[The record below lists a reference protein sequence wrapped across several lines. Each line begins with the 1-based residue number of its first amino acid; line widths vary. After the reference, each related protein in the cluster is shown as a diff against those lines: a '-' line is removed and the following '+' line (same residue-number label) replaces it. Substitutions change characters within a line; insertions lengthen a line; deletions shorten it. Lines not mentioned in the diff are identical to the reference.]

1 MPQITTATQ
10 QMQVGKETTPGTAV
24 ACPTLLKCFD
34 WSGVGIDAGISKY
47 RPTGNMYDV
56 TQELDYEA
64 SMLSLGGTMDFN
76 GIIYVLAMIYGQ
88 VTPAAH
94 GASSTAKD
102 WIWTPSINQQTSVQT
117 FTLMQGDSQRARKL
131 AYAMLSDFGYKG
143 DRKTAFGITGKG
155 FGQIIS
161 DGITLTSSPAALATA
176 QMQPK
181 QFNVYLDTTSGGI
194 GTTQVVAPI
203 SIDYSFGS
211 VFSQAYYLNRTNASF
226 TSHINVQ
233 PTTEFKMLLPADS
246 YGLAQMQTYMESQ
259 QTLYVR
265 VDAQGATI
273 DTPNSIVNEF
283 MHDMAV
289 KVGKPAA
296 LADKAGIYA
305 IEWPFNVVQDPA
317 WGSGGTAQKITVT
330 NLITAL

>member
-1 MPQITTATQ
+1 MSQITTATQ
-10 QMQVGKETTPGTAV
+10 QVQIGKETTPGTAV

-34 WSGVGIDAGISKY
+34 WIPGIDAGVSKY
-47 RPTGNMYDV
+47 RPTGNLYDA
-56 TQELDYEA
+56 TQELDWE
-64 SMLSLGGTMDFN
+64 SSNFSLGGTMDFN
-76 GIIYVLAMIYGQ
+76 GIIYPLAMIYGT

-94 GASSTAKD
+94 GSSSTAKD

-117 FTLMQGDSQRARKL
+117 FTLMQGDSVRARKL

-143 DRKTAFGITGKG
+143 DRKSAFSITGKG
-155 FGQIIS
+155 FGQILS
-161 DGITLTSSPAALATA
+161 DGITLTSSPTAVVTA

-181 QFNVYLDTTSGGI
+181 QFNIYLDTTSGGL

-246 YGLAQMQTYMESQ
+246 FGLSQMQTYMESQ
-259 QTLYVR
+259 ATVYVR

-273 DTPNSIVNEF
+273 DSGNSVVNEF

-289 KVGKPAA
+289 KVGKPSA
-296 LADKAGIYA
+296 LQDKSGIYA
-305 IEWPFNVVQDPA
+305 VEWPLNVVQDPA
-317 WGSGGTAQKITVT
+317 WGSGKAQVITVT